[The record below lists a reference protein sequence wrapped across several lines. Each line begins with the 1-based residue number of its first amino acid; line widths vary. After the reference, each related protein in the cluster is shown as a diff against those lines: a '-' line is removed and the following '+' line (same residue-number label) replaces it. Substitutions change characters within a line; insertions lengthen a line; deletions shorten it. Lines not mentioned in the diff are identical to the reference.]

1 MELLKDCTLLG
12 TKTTGKMRVSGFVMI
27 GFLLLSLSVA
37 RGQNVYDVI
46 VAGRTIGSLKVFDE
60 KGADNAE
67 THRIE
72 SDFKIMFYKGSYSTQ
87 TNYVQGKLVSAT
99 CAHHVNGDL
108 KEKTL
113 TKTSS
118 KSLYEVLF
126 SGEDAEDKPNVV
138 VNKPISSTITGLYYK
153 EPINITEVYSE
164 RYGKMCNIRKLSD
177 GKYGVTL
184 PDGKEGVYSYK
195 NGLCREVKT
204 DLAGFK
210 LRIVL
215 NEGKTALR

>member
-1 MELLKDCTLLG
+1 
-12 TKTTGKMRVSGFVMI
+12 MRVSGFVLI
-27 GFLLLSLSVA
+27 GCLMLAVSVA
-37 RGQNVYDVI
+37 RAQNVYDVI

-60 KGADNAE
+60 KGTDNTE

-72 SDFKIMFYKGSYSTQ
+72 SDFKVMFYKGSYSTQ

-126 SGEDAEDKPNVV
+126 SGEDVSDKPNVV

-164 RYGKMCNIRKLSD
+164 RYGKMCNIRKLSE
-177 GKYGVTL
+177 GRYGVTL

>member
-1 MELLKDCTLLG
+1 
-12 TKTTGKMRVSGFVMI
+12 MRVSGFGVI
-27 GFLLLSLSVA
+27 GLLMLVFTVA

-60 KGADNAE
+60 KGADQNTE

-72 SDFKIMFYKGSYSTQ
+72 SDFKVMFYKGSYSTQ

-113 TKTSS
+113 TKSS
-118 KSLYEVLF
+118 SRSLYEVLF
-126 SGEDAEDKPNVV
+126 SGEDGEDKPSVV

-164 RYGKMCNIRKLSD
+164 RYGKMCNVRKLSE

-215 NEGKTALR
+215 KNEGKTAMR

>member
-1 MELLKDCTLLG
+1 MLVFT
-12 TKTTGKMRVSGFVMI
+12 
-27 GFLLLSLSVA
+27 VA

-60 KGADNAE
+60 KDADQNTE

-72 SDFKIMFYKGSYSTQ
+72 SDFKVMFYKGSYSTQ

-113 TKTSS
+113 TKSS
-118 KSLYEVLF
+118 SRSLYEVLF
-126 SGEDAEDKPNVV
+126 SGEDGEDKPSVV
-138 VNKPISSTITGLYYK
+138 VNKPISSTITSLYYK

-164 RYGKMCNIRKLSD
+164 RYGKMCNVRKLSE

-215 NEGKTALR
+215 KNEGKTAMR

>member
-1 MELLKDCTLLG
+1 
-12 TKTTGKMRVSGFVMI
+12 MRVSELGVV
-27 GFLLLSLSVA
+27 GLLMLVFTVA

-60 KGADNAE
+60 KSGDDNE

-72 SDFKIMFYKGSYSTQ
+72 SDFKVMFYKGSYSTQ

-126 SGEDAEDKPNVV
+126 SGEDGADKPSVV
-138 VNKPISSTITGLYYK
+138 VNKPISSTITSLYYR
-153 EPINITEVYSE
+153 EPVNITEVYSE
-164 RYGKMCNIRKLSD
+164 RYGKMCHIRKLSD
-177 GKYGVTL
+177 GRYGVTL

>member
-1 MELLKDCTLLG
+1 MELLRDCIPLEN
-12 TKTTGKMRVSGFVMI
+12 KTIGKMRVSGLVVI
-27 GFLLLSLSVA
+27 GCLMLAMSVRA
-37 RGQNVYDVI
+37 QNVYDVI

-60 KGADNAE
+60 KGTDNTE

-72 SDFKIMFYKGSYSTQ
+72 SDFKVMFYKGSYSTQ

-113 TKTSS
+113 TKTGS
-118 KSLYEVLF
+118 KSFYEVLF
-126 SGEDAEDKPNVV
+126 SGEDSEDKPSVV
-138 VNKPISSTITGLYYK
+138 VNKPISSTITSLYYK

-164 RYGKMCNIRKLSD
+164 RYGKMCNIRKLSE

>member
-1 MELLKDCTLLG
+1 
-12 TKTTGKMRVSGFVMI
+12 MRVSGLGVI
-27 GFLLLSLSVA
+27 GLLMLVFTVA

-60 KGADNAE
+60 KGADQNME

-72 SDFKIMFYKGSYSTQ
+72 SDFKVMFYKGSYSTQ

-113 TKTSS
+113 TKSS
-118 KSLYEVLF
+118 SRSLYEVLF
-126 SGEDAEDKPNVV
+126 SGEDGEDKPSVV
-138 VNKPISSTITGLYYK
+138 VNKPISSTITSLYYK

-164 RYGKMCNIRKLSD
+164 RYGKMCNVRKLSE

-215 NEGKTALR
+215 KNEGKTAMR